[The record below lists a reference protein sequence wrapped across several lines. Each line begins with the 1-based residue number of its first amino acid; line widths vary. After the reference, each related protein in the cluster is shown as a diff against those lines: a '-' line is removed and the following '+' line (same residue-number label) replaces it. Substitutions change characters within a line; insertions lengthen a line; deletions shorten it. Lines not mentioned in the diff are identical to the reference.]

1 MSSAVIFQIQSFLI
15 MSLMVFGI
23 YQRTNRK
30 LHVKVMATAI
40 IWDVI
45 LILQIELSRSAIGKA
60 VQVMTNPMM
69 LKIHLFFA
77 LGSVVL
83 YILMVITGRRL
94 LAGDDEVKPTHKK
107 LGWTTITFRILTFV
121 TSFWAVA
128 PKVLP

>member
-15 MSLMVFGI
+15 MSLMIFGI

-40 IWDVI
+40 IWDII

-60 VQVMTNPMM
+60 VQVLTNTMM

-77 LGSVVL
+77 LGSVIL
-83 YILMVITGRRL
+83 YILMIITGRRL
-94 LAGDDEVKPTHKK
+94 LAGDDDIRSKHKT
-107 LGWTTITFRILTFV
+107 LGWTTLVFRVLTFV

-128 PKVLP
+128 QKVQ